1 VKRDPKPWSEMTTA
15 EKKALSQQLRQ
26 EMRDHPRPPM
36 SPRDAEELVRML
48 EAEWG
53 GDLRTVE
60 EHFNTRQPHPNP
72 SQGQLAKWVESLP
85 IKPTSFTVTLP
96 PIGSIASSNESAPEK
111 VEHWKYIVTI
121 RAAPAPEGDVIR
133 VMEMTAE
140 SAAHARHFA
149 VKMHGAQ
156 STALPADL
164 WVSSRPMETFDEET
178 FCQTGPE

>member
-1 VKRDPKPWSEMTTA
+1 MGREPSHQTDKLYGNVATNRLDCIIERIRPRKGR
-15 EKKALSQQLRQ
+15 AL
-26 EMRDHPRPPM
+26 
-36 SPRDAEELVRML
+36 
-48 EAEWG
+48 
-53 GDLRTVE
+53 
-60 EHFNTRQPHPNP
+60 
-72 SQGQLAKWVESLP
+72 
-85 IKPTSFTVTLP
+85 
-96 PIGSIASSNESAPEK
+96 
-111 VEHWKYIVTI
+111 KYIVTI